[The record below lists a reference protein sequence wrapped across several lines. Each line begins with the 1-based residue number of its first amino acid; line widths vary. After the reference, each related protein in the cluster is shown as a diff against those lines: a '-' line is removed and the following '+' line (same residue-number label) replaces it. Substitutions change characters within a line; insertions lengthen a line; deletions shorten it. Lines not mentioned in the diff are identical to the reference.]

1 MTAGENL
8 PAVTNKYML
17 HYIDRLSGFCARLSA
32 WLFFVIG
39 GIIVFEVVAR
49 YVFLSPTIWGEE
61 MSRFLQIWAT
71 YLAAAYVLHKRKLI
85 AIDVVVSKTP
95 AAVQAVLE
103 SCALLVVMIFC
114 LVACVY
120 GVEIAIDSVRVGR
133 ATSTMLAVPSWMTEI
148 AIPIG
153 FGLMFVQALAELFR
167 TATGN
172 RSGSPSLH

>member
-1 MTAGENL
+1 
-8 PAVTNKYML
+8 ML
-17 HYIDRLSGFCARLSA
+17 LILDKISSICARLSA
-32 WLFFVIG
+32 WLFFIIG

-49 YVFLSPTIWGEE
+49 YVFLSPTVWGEE

-85 AIDVVVSKTP
+85 AIDVVVNRMP
-95 AAVQAVLE
+95 PRVQKILD
-103 SCALLVVMIFC
+103 SCALLVILVFC

-120 GVEIAIDSVRVGR
+120 GIEIAAESIRVGR

-153 FGLMFVQALAELFR
+153 FGLMFIQALAELFR
-167 TATGN
+167 TITGTSSATV
-172 RSGSPSLH
+172 SLS